1 MNAVT
6 EAESNAIATL
16 PPAARAALALGSTK
30 TETALRE
37 LIKASASIVTVT
49 NKAGREECHTAYM
62 KLKNSR
68 VAVGHTAADAT
79 EDAKKFTAAVKTEA
93 ARLVEIIS
101 AEETRLQSLRDGFD
115 AIEEKRKADELE
127 AEMVRIA
134 AIASALEMI
143 REHGTDVVF
152 IDKTAASTQES
163 IDHLE
168 AQPITETIY
177 QERLAEAVEL
187 KASTIMQMRAVLA
200 DRIAAEAAEAQRL
213 ADIAAADKL
222 RAEQA
227 EENARAAA
235 ENQRIAAENEAAA
248 KALADQQAALELAA
262 RQQAERAAEIE
273 RLAKVESARVAADLV
288 RQMAEQQAAIAAQN
302 KAAQDAIDAAT
313 AKLAEQQA
321 AADARDAAARQAL
334 ADEQAAAEQRKA
346 DALAAEQMAA
356 RVLVDHAE
364 ALLIDQEFDNHAAA
378 EAARTVEVAPAP
390 AAVTSV
396 PADLADAAD
405 DLRPTDDAFHL
416 KAMARSLGVNV
427 IDMIDHL
434 MKMDLAAARAALT
447 AEPV

>member
-16 PPAARAALALGSTK
+16 PPAARAALALSSTK

-101 AEETRLQSLRDGFD
+101 AEETRLQLLRDGFD
-115 AIEEKRKADELE
+115 AIEEKRKADELA
-127 AEMVRIA
+127 AEMDRIA
-134 AIASALEMI
+134 AIASALQGI
-143 REHGTDVVF
+143 RERGTDAAF
-152 IDKTAASTQES
+152 IDKTAAATQAS
-163 IDHLE
+163 IDNLE
-168 AQPITETIY
+168 AMQITDTIY

-187 KASTIMQMRAVLA
+187 KAATLAQMLDILAV
-200 DRIAAEAAEAQRL
+200 RVAAEAAEAQRL

-227 EENARAAA
+227 EENARVAAK
-235 ENQRIAAENEAAA
+235 NQRIAAENEAAA
-248 KALADQQAALELAA
+248 QKLADQQAALDLAA
-262 RQQAERAAEIE
+262 RQQREQAEAAAKAEEVRRAEVARLEQVERNRAAAEAQ
-273 RLAKVESARVAADLV
+273 AK
-288 RQMAEQQAAIAAQN
+288 
-302 KAAQDAIDAAT
+302 IDAEL
-313 AKLAEQQA
+313 AKLAV
-321 AADARDAAARQAL
+321 ARQAL

-346 DALAAEQMAA
+346 DALAVEQMAA
-356 RVLVDHAE
+356 RVVADHVE
-364 ALLIDQEFDNHAAA
+364 ALIIDQEFDDHAAA
-378 EAARTVEVAPAP
+378 EAVRVVEVAPAP

-396 PADLADAAD
+396 PTDLADAAD
-405 DLRPTDDAFHL
+405 EIYDDVSYLRDLANNSKLDVLTMISAL
-416 KAMARSLGVNV
+416 EL
-427 IDMIDHL
+427 IDF
-434 MKMDLAAARAALT
+434 AAARAALA
-447 AEPV
+447 AEPA